1 MSDKIFLDTNVVVY
15 LYSQDEP
22 EKKAAA
28 IALFEQNTPII
39 PLKQR

>member
-1 MSDKIFLDTNVVVY
+1 MSDKFFLDTNVVVY

-28 IALFEQNTPII
+28 VALFEQSI
-39 PLKQR
+39 PSLVRKY